1 MNLKE
6 INNYGEPGHEL
17 LVQNSPFEISGRLT
31 ITLEGGE
38 YNYWLLAHDG
48 RMMSLNPDAD
58 EVIIFSPVSDD
69 LNGDEETPTG
79 DEETVVIQG
88 KEYEFTYEDGGTISD
103 LEGETV
109 LDLED
114 EISFR
119 DFEAEDGEKVRSAVI
134 MPSGDVYNYV
144 GQVALEE
151 DIMKG

>member
-1 MNLKE
+1 MNLEE
-6 INNYGEPGHEL
+6 INDYGEPGHEL

-48 RMMSLNPDAD
+48 RMISLNPDAD
-58 EVIIFSPVSDD
+58 ETILFNPVSDELD
-69 LNGDEETPTG
+69 ASEEAL
-79 DEETVVIQG
+79 VIQG
-88 KEYEFTYEDGGTISD
+88 KAYEFTYEDGGMISD
-103 LEGETV
+103 LEGETE

-114 EISFR
+114 EVSFR
-119 DFEAEDGEKVRSAVI
+119 DFEAEDGEKVRSATI
-134 MPSGDVYNYV
+134 MPSGDNYNYI